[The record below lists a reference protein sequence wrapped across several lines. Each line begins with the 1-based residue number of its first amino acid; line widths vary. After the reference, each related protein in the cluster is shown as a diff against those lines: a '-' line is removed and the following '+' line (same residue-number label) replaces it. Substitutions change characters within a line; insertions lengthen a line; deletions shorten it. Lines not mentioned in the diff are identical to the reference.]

1 MRVLLP
7 AELCSNLVAGWLP
20 PLDSV
25 VGKLT
30 AGAQVVDMGC
40 GHGESTALIRTV

>member
-20 PLDSV
+20 ALDSL

-30 AGAQVVDMGC
+30 AGGQVVDMGC
-40 GHGESTALIRTV
+40 GHGESTALIHAV